1 MTRERLSFDELWHRI
16 APHVRAAVMRH
27 RSRDAA
33 LAADDLVQEVRIRV
47 WQVYRRDRNA
57 RFRASYYYTVVNSA
71 IVDCLRR
78 NRGTLAHAVRDEP
91 EPGVDDDPVERI
103 DHPDPGPDQRFDD
116 ELRAR
121 RLQAAIDALPAD
133 RARAMSLFLQGF
145 TVPEI
150 AELMNCDRNRAHN
163 LTYRG
168 MRALK
173 SSMQDDK
180 GEG

>member
-1 MTRERLSFDELWHRI
+1 MAPERLSFEELWRRI
-16 APHVRAAVMRH
+16 APHVRAAVTRH

-33 LAADDLVQEVRIRV
+33 LAADDLVQEVRIRI
-47 WQVYRRDRNA
+47 WQVYERDRNA

-78 NRGTLAHAVRDEP
+78 HRGTLAHAVRDEP
-91 EPGVDDDPVERI
+91 EPGEADDPLERV
-103 DHPDPGPDQRFDD
+103 DNPEPGPDQRFDD

-133 RARAMSLFLQGF
+133 RARAVSLFLQGF

-150 AELMNCDRNRAHN
+150 AELMNCDRDRAHN
-163 LTYRG
+163 LAYRG

-173 SSMQDDK
+173 SSMQDNQ
-180 GEG
+180 GEE